1 MTIVLLKY
9 TLMIAT
15 SIRKARQQ
23 RAITQGEADYLSVMS
38 KDSFPASSTKALIG
52 AKGAPDFLYAAL
64 HFSTL
69 IWQSGEAA
77 GRDMEASAGYKL
89 ATFVLSQESPD
100 HDSLWAAKLLRD
112 FYEAH
117 TELTRDAAA

>member
-23 RAITQGEADYLSVMS
+23 RAITQSEADYLSVMS
-38 KDSFPASSTKALIG
+38 NDSFPASSTRALIG

-69 IWQSGEAA
+69 IWQSAEAT
-77 GRDMEASAGYKL
+77 GRDEEASAGYKF
-89 ATFVLSQESPD
+89 ANFVLSQESPD
-100 HDSLWAAKLLRD
+100 HDPLWAAKLLRD
-112 FYEAH
+112 FFDAH
-117 TELTRDAAA
+117 AELTRDVAA